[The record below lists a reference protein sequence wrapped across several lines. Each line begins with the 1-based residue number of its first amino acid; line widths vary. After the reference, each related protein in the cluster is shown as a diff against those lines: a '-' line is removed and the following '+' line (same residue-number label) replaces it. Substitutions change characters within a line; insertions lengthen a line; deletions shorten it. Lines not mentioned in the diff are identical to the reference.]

1 MAQSLLEA
9 RDDGSAVITCERCQ
23 ACCCQLQVILMP
35 HDAPP
40 PHLVETEEHGLDVMR
55 RLDDG
60 WCVALDRDTLRGTI
74 YELRPQV
81 CRDFA
86 TGSRECREERAEW
99 RRAAQTIAARLLP

>member
-1 MAQSLLEA
+1 MPASLLEI
-9 RDDGSAVITCERCQ
+9 RDDTDAPIDCARCQ

-40 PHLVETEEHGLDVMR
+40 AHLTEIEEHGLNVMR

-60 WCVALDRDTLRGTI
+60 WCVALDRDSLRCTI
-74 YELRPQV
+74 YAQRPQV

-86 TGSRECREERAEW
+86 TGSAECRDERAEW
-99 RRAAQTIAARLLP
+99 RAKAIAIALHHQ

>member
-1 MAQSLLEA
+1 MAQSLLQSSDAAGETI
-9 RDDGSAVITCERCQ
+9 DCDSCQ

-40 PHLVETEEHGLDVMR
+40 PELVEVDEHGLDVMR

-60 WCVALDRDTLRGTI
+60 WCVALDRDTLRCSI
-74 YELRPQV
+74 YPVRPQV

-86 TGSRECREERAEW
+86 TGSRECRAERDEW
-99 RRAAQTIAARLLP
+99 RRAAQAIALRLLD